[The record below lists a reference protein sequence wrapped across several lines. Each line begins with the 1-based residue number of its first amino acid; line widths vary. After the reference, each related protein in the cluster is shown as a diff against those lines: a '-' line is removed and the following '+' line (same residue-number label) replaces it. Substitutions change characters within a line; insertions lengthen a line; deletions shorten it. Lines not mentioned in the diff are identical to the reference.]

1 MSNRVKSVN
10 FNTFLTTYVAGC
22 KAEKTQAEIAADLGM
37 NLSSFRTRLVSV
49 RAEVVKNG
57 KVLPDAKRA
66 ASERTSGGE
75 SRIAAMQELL
85 ADLDAAPTPEV
96 PPTAETEGEAE
107 SVESVE
113 VVLIGEGEV
122 SA

>member
-1 MSNRVKSVN
+1 MAKSRVKSVN

-49 RAEVVKNG
+49 RAEVEKNG

-66 ASERTSGGE
+66 ASERTSGTE
-75 SRIAAMQELL
+75 SRVATMRELL

-96 PPTAETEGEAE
+96 PPTAETAEVAPVAEGEA
-107 SVESVE
+107 ST
-113 VVLIGEGEV
+113 
-122 SA
+122 

>member
-10 FNTFLTTYVAGC
+10 FNTFLTAYVAGC

-37 NLSSFRTRLVSV
+37 NLSSFRTRLVAV

-75 SRIAAMQELL
+75 SRVAAMQELL
-85 ADLDAAPTPEV
+85 ADLDAAPPPEV
-96 PPTAETEGEAE
+96 P
-107 SVESVE
+107 
-113 VVLIGEGEV
+113 LIGEGEA